1 MEAVSSRRVEEEP
14 TVMGKARMEQELQ
27 EGEKCTLTMTEA
39 IDSKKQQI
47 KSNIFNEKKTNGAVK
62 DFSETKPALKF
73 NEKAKDDT
81 SFWKLFELKSVK
93 KTIPGF
99 IQEL

>member
-1 MEAVSSRRVEEEP
+1 
-14 TVMGKARMEQELQ
+14 
-27 EGEKCTLTMTEA
+27 MTEE

-62 DFSETKPALKF
+62 DCSETKPALKF

-81 SFWKLFELKSVK
+81 SYWKVLELKSVK
-93 KTIPGF
+93 KIIPGF